1 MKKVQALLVGTRRS
15 HPNKY
20 IPIHMVKRGEEV
32 PVTINFQNGSILVY
46 CTDDKGVEA
55 SCGEVATTAKDPF
68 VTADKLVKLF
78 KMYTGDKCECECDYD
93 AKIVGVHEGVN
104 SILEITFRGQ
114 TALESVYSRV
124 VKEGI
129 LSEEEVELR
138 KQYLD
143 KTNVSEKNIAQIFK
157 TMKRFENNPRIP
169 VEGFKFINYDGIV
182 ESVVASMNAGL
193 NIKLE
198 GMKGSGKN
206 TLIEDIGWL
215 YHRPVYEIQV
225 NAHIDN
231 DTLLGCRTLKAKED
245 STTVNKEEVNNC
257 IKILLAAITGQ
268 TRVSAKIMKEL
279 NKKMVEGNTEEAVAA
294 AKTAELLLD
303 TDFSPLINA
312 IQKKETEVVFQPS
325 VLIKAM
331 EEGGI
336 IVFDE
341 LNTGHPSVI
350 ALLNSVLDDR
360 RRIQVPGYGLVKA
373 HPNFRVFM
381 TMNRDYQGT
390 FEMNEATESRFAPI
404 VFREPES
411 IVDIIKKNVPAA
423 DPSLINKCDRIYRE
437 IKKKVRDGQFQGR
450 SINIRGFIN
459 ACKQSL
465 WDIDHKTALI
475 NNVANSC
482 PDLSDR
488 EAIAQLIDL
497 IEGSSTLNWVGNK

>member
-46 CTDDKGVEA
+46 CTDKGVEA

-68 VTADKLVKLF
+68 VTADKLQELF
-78 KMYTGDKCECECDYD
+78 KMYTIGDECDYA

-114 TALESVYSRV
+114 TAIEGVYSRV

-138 KQYLD
+138 KQYLE
-143 KTNVSEKNIAQIFK
+143 KTSVSQKNISQIFG

-169 VEGFKFINYDGIV
+169 AEGFKFINYDGIV

-215 YHRPVYEIQV
+215 YYRPVYEIQV

-231 DTLLGCRTLKAKED
+231 DTILGCRTLQAKED
-245 STTVNKEEVNNC
+245 STNKEEVNNC

-268 TRVSAKIMKEL
+268 DAKIMKKL

-312 IQKKETEVVFQPS
+312 IRKKETEVVFQPS

-411 IVDIIKKNVPAA
+411 IVDIIKKNIPSVE
-423 DPSLINKCDRIYRE
+423 PSLINKCDRIYRE
-437 IKKKVRDGQFQGR
+437 IKKKVRDGQLQGR

-465 WDIDHKTALI
+465 WDISHKTALI

-497 IEGSSTLNWVGNK
+497 IEG

>member
-1 MKKVQALLVGTRRS
+1 MKKVQVLLVGTRRS

-55 SCGEVATTAKDPF
+55 SCGEVATTAKEPF
-68 VTADKLVKLF
+68 VTADKLLDLL
-78 KMYTGDKCECECDYD
+78 KMYTIGDKCDYD

-114 TALESVYSRV
+114 TAIESVYSRV

-129 LSEEEVELR
+129 LPEEQVELR
-138 KQYLD
+138 KQYLE
-143 KTNVSEKNIAQIFK
+143 KTSVSQKNVSEIFK
-157 TMKRFENNPRIP
+157 TMKRFDENNPRIP
-169 VEGFKFINYDGIV
+169 AEGFKFINYDGIV

-198 GMKGSGKN
+198 GMKGCGKN

-231 DTLLGCRTLKAKED
+231 DTILGCRTLQAKED
-245 STTVNKEEVNNC
+245 SMNKEEVNNC

-268 TRVSAKIMKEL
+268 TRVAEKTMKEL
-279 NKKMVEGNTEEAVAA
+279 NKTMVEGNTEEAVDA

-312 IQKKETEVVFQPS
+312 IRKKETEVVFQPS

-411 IVDIIKKNVPAA
+411 IVDIIKKNVPSV
-423 DPSLINKCDRIYRE
+423 DPTLMNKCDRIYRE

-465 WDIDHKTALI
+465 WDIPHKQALI

-497 IEGSSTLNWVGNK
+497 IEGS

>member
-32 PVTINFQNGSILVY
+32 PVTIDFQNGSILVY
-46 CTDDKGVEA
+46 CKDDKGIEA

-68 VTADKLVKLF
+68 VTADKLQELF
-78 KMYTGDKCECECDYD
+78 KMYTIEESCDYD

-104 SILEITFRGQ
+104 SKLEITFRGQ
-114 TALESVYSRV
+114 TAIESVYSRV

-138 KQYLD
+138 KQYLE
-143 KTNVSEKNIAQIFK
+143 KTSVSQKNVSEIFL
-157 TMKRFENNPRIP
+157 TMKKFVNNPRIP
-169 VEGFKFINYDGIV
+169 AEGFKFINYDGIV

-198 GMKGSGKN
+198 GMKGIGKN

-215 YHRPVYEIQV
+215 YYRPVYEIQV

-231 DTLLGCRTLKAKED
+231 DTLLGCRTLQAKEENM
-245 STTVNKEEVNNC
+245 NKEEVNNC

-268 TRVSAKIMKEL
+268 TSDAKIMKEL
-279 NKKMVEGNTEEAVAA
+279 NKTMVEGNTEEAVAA
-294 AKTAELLLD
+294 AKTAEFLLD
-303 TDFSPLINA
+303 TDFTPLINA
-312 IQKKETEVVFQPS
+312 IRKKETEVVFQPS

-423 DPSLINKCDRIYRE
+423 DPSLINKCDKIYRE
-437 IKKKVRDGQFQGR
+437 IKKKVRDGRLQAR
-450 SINIRGFIN
+450 SVNIRGFIN

-465 WDIDHKTALI
+465 WDINHKTALI

-497 IEGSSTLNWVGNK
+497 IEG